1 MESLGENVHKI
12 SLVIR
17 ESLVLNEG
25 IICYL
30 VNIESS
36 HINCH
41 VEWINPRLTIVIG

>member
-1 MESLGENVHKI
+1 MLEILGENVHKI

-36 HINCH
+36 HIAS
-41 VEWINPRLTIVIG
+41 LSG